1 MHWDFGE
8 PCCNQVDYLPCKTT
22 SLWTGVGVSTKG
34 VCSSHPLGFDLRSLA
49 SGFGCTINGSRR
61 FFLCFF
67 SRRALCGIKKGRK
80 QRWVTTA
87 REAESKPQPLA
98 MTSTWSESQI
108 NLKYSWKFLQ
118 KSYTQ
123 ISLWFRSGILILSLH
138 ERLTWT
144 PTYCLTCLE
153 TTS

>member
-22 SLWTGVGVSTKG
+22 PLWAGVGVSTKG
-34 VCSSHPLGFDLRSLA
+34 VCSSHPLGFDLRGLA

-67 SRRALCGIKKGRK
+67 SKRALCGIKKSRK
-80 QRWVTTA
+80 QRWVTTP
-87 REAESKPQPLA
+87 REAKSTPQLLA
-98 MTSTWSESQI
+98 MTCPWSECQI
-108 NLKYSWKFLQ
+108 NLKYSCELIQ
-118 KSYTQ
+118 KSNTQ
-123 ISLWFRSGILILSLH
+123 ISLWFWSEILTLILH
-138 ERLTWT
+138 KRLTWT
-144 PTYCLTCLE
+144 PPYFLTYLE